1 MRILIQKKLLFKVLK
16 HAKIVYTVLIFA
28 LFAQYAPSALSKDK
42 VNKKIESIN
51 HAESPIS
58 PKQAMSSHTEHLRA
72 LMLQLYEM
80 HPQEL
85 AKSTKVGAREIT
97 EWVFDGKANWRF
109 DAIRNMQGNQA
120 LALMLDPSYQ
130 HDQVLALVVGLETLL
145 FSAYGGENEF
155 QIPASSNPQ
164 QLTLAK
170 CHMQTLL
177 VRLNQNANNPEQSL
191 AIVKQKES
199 LLVIEQTI
207 NTLIRDLE
215 NTRGVSAV
223 CA

>member
-1 MRILIQKKLLFKVLK
+1 MLKQARII
-16 HAKIVYTVLIFA
+16 YTVLIFA
-28 LFAQYAPSALSKDK
+28 LFAQYAPLALSKDK
-42 VNKKIESIN
+42 ENKKTEAIDN
-51 HAESPIS
+51 TIS
-58 PKQAMSSHTEHLRA
+58 PKQAMSSHTEQLRA

-85 AKSTKVGAREIT
+85 VKSTKVGAREMT

-130 HDQVLALVVGLETLL
+130 QDQVLALVVGLETLL

-170 CHMQTLL
+170 CQMQTLL
-177 VRLNQNANNPEQSL
+177 VSLNQNANSPEQAL

-199 LLVIEQTI
+199 LVAIELTI
-207 NTLIRDLE
+207 NTLIRSLE
-215 NTRGVSAV
+215 KTQGVSAV